1 MILKDKDFS
10 LSQLQ
15 IFAVNY
21 QNGRMDQISLKI
33 ICYNWLRQSIME
45 GNMRKRK
52 AEKDKGTGGSLHNG
66 YENRS

>member
-21 QNGRMDQISLKI
+21 QNGRMDQLGLKI

-45 GNMRKRK
+45 GNVRKRK
-52 AEKDKGTGGSLHNG
+52 KGK
-66 YENRS
+66 ERQRNRRKPSEGL

>member
-45 GNMRKRK
+45 GNVRKRK
-52 AEKDKGTGGSLHNG
+52 AKKDKGIGGSPRKG
-66 YENRS
+66 YENHT